1 MFAIQPINKFYST
14 VKYVG
19 IHSDTKLP
27 YIVYATNP
35 NCPKDVHGF
44 KTLEEAVDYL
54 TKFINR
60 ENIDIS
66 SLTTSQIVDISLVNN
81 ANQFDIVEYEVVEGK
96 MKIISSHTQK
106 QFNRDNWYK
115 G

>member
-19 IHSDTKLP
+19 INNETKVP
-27 YIVYATNP
+27 FVVYANNP
-35 NCPKDVHGF
+35 NCPKDVYDFG
-44 KTLEEAVDYL
+44 TLESAVDYL
-54 TKFINR
+54 TKFIHR
-60 ENIDIS
+60 ENVDVNH
-66 SLTTSQIVDISLVNN
+66 LTTSQLVDVSLVNN

-96 MKIISSHTQK
+96 MKIISIHTQT
-106 QFNRDNWYK
+106 QFNRDSWYK